1 MSFLSWRG
9 RGDCTA
15 AFRGK
20 EEEEEEEEEGKFLTD
35 EPRDRGGKEK
45 EEEEEVLDSL
55 NLSGGGKSGALR
67 DLTKKSH
74 SYSKNI
80 PCARVTITLRM

>member
-20 EEEEEEEEEGKFLTD
+20 EEEEEEEEGKFLTD

-55 NLSGGGKSGALR
+55 NLSGGGSR
-67 DLTKKSH
+67 
-74 SYSKNI
+74 
-80 PCARVTITLRM
+80 ARCGI

>member
-20 EEEEEEEEEGKFLTD
+20 EEEEEEEEEEEKFLTD
-35 EPRDRGGKEK
+35 EPRDRVGKEK

-55 NLSGGGKSGALR
+55 NLWGGGKSGAQR

-74 SYSKNI
+74 S
-80 PCARVTITLRM
+80 